1 MPTFEAISS
10 PVLTDSQR
18 LTRTTAVVLAGTL
31 LLVASSWIAVPMWP
45 VPVTM
50 QTYAVIVLGALLGAR
65 LGTLTVMAWLAEAA
79 MGLPVLAHGAAGL
92 AVFFGPTAG
101 YLVSFPVIA
110 AFTGWL
116 ADRKLDRNP
125 LSLCGSMLAA
135 NAVNLGLGVLWL
147 AAFLGWKHAVLA
159 GFTPFWIGGLLKAFL
174 ATATV
179 MGLRN
184 RKFGFA
190 RDAR

>member
-31 LLVASSWIAVPMWP
+31 LLTAASWIAVPLWP

-50 QTYAVIVLGALLGAR
+50 QTYAVIALGALLGAR
-65 LGTLTVMAWLAEAA
+65 LGTLTIFAWFAEAV
-79 MGLPVLAHGAAGL
+79 MGLPVLAHGSAGL
-92 AVFFGPTAG
+92 VHFFGPTGG
-101 YLVSFPVIA
+101 YLVSYPIIA

-116 ADRKLDRNP
+116 ADRKLDRAP
-125 LSLCGSMLAA
+125 VALFGSMIAA
-135 NAVNLGLGVLWL
+135 NAINLGLGVLWL
-147 AAFLGWKHAVLA
+147 TTFAGFHYGLVT
-159 GFTPFWIGGLLKAFL
+159 GFTPFWIGGILQASL

-179 MGLRN
+179 LGLR
-184 RKFGFA
+184 RSRFFRPA
-190 RDAR
+190 Q